1 MNPRIHCAPQNFYMG
16 MDLDIVCASP
26 IASQYCSVQYMRR
39 SFASGSRWDP
49 PSTGRDCFLSF
60 IGGEDA
66 SVGGHES
73 TLSLVCMYGLEI
85 KKGALP
91 FGGRLLFITE
101 RVAPV
106 FLQKWWGDYFRNL
119 KLATIG
125 GSIAVPLQTRKKQMR
140 LRTIAM
146 TIQIP
151 ITIQPRKGMTA
162 RTNESAVTTWI
173 FRA

>member
-26 IASQYCSVQYMRR
+26 IAHQFGAVLGIRR

-49 PSTGRDCFLSF
+49 PSTERDCFLSF
-60 IGGEDA
+60 IGWGRMPRL
-66 SVGGHES
+66 GGMNQPTPRLHVLFWK
-73 TLSLVCMYGLEI
+73 T
-85 KKGALP
+85 KKGP
-91 FGGRLLFITE
+91 CRFGK
-101 RVAPV
+101 APV
-106 FLQKWWGDYFRNL
+106 FLQKWWGYYFRNL
-119 KLATIG
+119 KLETIG

-140 LRTIAM
+140 LRAIAM

>member
-1 MNPRIHCAPQNFYMG
+1 MG
-16 MDLDIVCASP
+16 GVCASP
-26 IASQYCSVQYMRR
+26 IAHQFGAVLGIRR
-39 SFASGSRWDP
+39 SFASGSRVWLAKLQIQ
-49 PSTGRDCFLSF
+49 PSTGRDCVRLF

-73 TLSLVCMYGLEI
+73 TLSLVCMYCFGKQKRGLA
-85 KKGALP
+85 GL
-91 FGGRLLFITE
+91 GRLLFMTE

-119 KLATIG
+119 KSETIG

>member
-1 MNPRIHCAPQNFYMG
+1 MGSAFYG
-16 MDLDIVCASP
+16 ERL
-26 IASQYCSVQYMRR
+26 
-39 SFASGSRWDP
+39 
-49 PSTGRDCFLSF
+49 LSF
-60 IGGEDA
+60 VYWVGEDA

-73 TLSLVCMYGLEI
+73 TLSLVCMYGLEN

>member
-1 MNPRIHCAPQNFYMG
+1 MGDGDGYSLCKSDCAPILLRPSPQE
-16 MDLDIVCASP
+16 IVLGRLRGRIRRLFGE
-26 IASQYCSVQYMRR
+26 IAFFR
-39 SFASGSRWDP
+39 
-49 PSTGRDCFLSF
+49 LL
-60 IGGEDA
+60 GGEDA

-73 TLSLVCMYGLEI
+73 TYPSFACMVLET
-85 KKGALP
+85 KKGP
-91 FGGRLLFITE
+91 CRFGK
-101 RVAPV
+101 APV
-106 FLQKWWGDYFRNL
+106 FLQKWWGYYFRNL
-119 KLATIG
+119 KLETIG

>member
-1 MNPRIHCAPQNFYMG
+1 MG
-16 MDLDIVCASP
+16 GVCASP
-26 IASQYCSVQYMRR
+26 IAHQFGAVLGIRR

-49 PSTGRDCFLSF
+49 PSTGRDCFLLF
-60 IGGEDA
+60 IGGDLPH
-66 SVGGHES
+66 STGRDCFLLFIGWGGCFGWGHES
-73 TLSLVCMYGLEI
+73 TYPSFACIVLGN

-91 FGGRLLFITE
+91 VWEGPF
-101 RVAPV
+101 
-106 FLQKWWGDYFRNL
+106 FLPEWWGDYFRNL